1 MSKNQKPPIDPVILA
16 VIGILFIAVAIGL
29 AAFQSNPNSINAAKD
44 SGTMSQLIVAFVTGL
59 TTGGLSCLAVQGGNW
74 DGGVLTQPTG
84 AAPQTTVVS
93 TQWQPESMFML
104 GTGRTATTTQ
114 TALESHAMMN
124 FGVANMTTDG
134 RAMSLG
140 TRQLNPSFIL
150 VHDALDT
157 TTELARTYDVTATP
171 PVAPVARAQWT
182 ATTASSFTLTWNST
196 DATARKWFYIIAAP
210 ESAEVFPPPKGR
222 KRRIQF
228 GDVGA
233 FDIGFNAIQ
242 EIAK

>member
-1 MSKNQKPPIDPVILA
+1 MTIRFDSMTALGFAWRKQLPVSTFNTNTFA
-16 VIGILFIAVAIGL
+16 
-29 AAFQSNPNSINAAKD
+29 
-44 SGTMSQLIVAFVTGL
+44 
-59 TTGGLSCLAVQGGNW
+59 CLAVQGGNW